1 MSKNYQK
8 AAIRRIFALAVLIAG
23 TCYIAATAWA
33 TTCFL
38 PSGNCSTGRVGNEDK
53 PNPDPDPD
61 PNPNP
66 NPPVD
71 ACKDFKNNST
81 KSEYDWKNKTSCFV
95 CTTCTS
101 NGNTKY
107 NCVKNSG
114 YSWYSSDGG
123 HCCVSGE
130 KWYSKMGKCCS
141 TTSGCT
147 CPTLK
152 KWSNGECVC
161 QYAKTSTGT
170 CCEQGKKADKHL
182 CCNAGEHAENT
193 ICCPANKHE
202 EGGECKC
209 DENYIPDGTGC
220 KKKELACTYEY
231 RQATTKDSCGLTD
244 LNTNYQ
250 CMNTINGCQCYTQL
264 IKVSSVTAGAGYVV
278 PYNKISNKSATCVDS
293 NGVTRYQ
300 TICKGTRK
308 STCSA
313 YGKNYEFKPNG
324 CVSNTYN
331 NGFEVKGDEWG
342 DCVGKEGKCLYEY
355 RQATKKDSD
364 YKTGNLDDGYK
375 CTYSSQCH
383 KNLEKVTS
391 LDIRSGTPSVN
402 PINKISNK
410 SASCTTLNGVTKYE
424 TICEGTPKSDCFSFT
439 NDKKFTPNGCVSDP
453 YNNGFEVKGD
463 EWGTCVCDTDK
474 GAYDTIEKCRSG
486 TKSGCMSSGGC
497 YKTCQGGYYSTK
509 EACLKSG
516 TTNPGG
522 SSYGSITLQGSCSK
536 IQDCY
541 KFNVNGFYIRNNT
554 KSTVYCDT
562 NHGNSITARISVYLL
577 LQSSGKYATDI
588 NGKEVSDI
596 TPPGSQYPA
605 NQEYYICGAISNN
618 IPAHVRFT
626 LDGQEFAGPDTNL
639 NDKMYYSDGR
649 GICKKISFE
658 NGSVHTVWWYIESMG
673 NIYYTCKLK

>member
-38 PSGNCSTGRVGNEDK
+38 PSGNCSTGRVGNEDEDKPK
-53 PNPDPDPD
+53 PNPDPD

-107 NCVKNSG
+107 NCENKSDRA
-114 YSWYSSDGG
+114 WDSSDGG
-123 HCCVSGE
+123 HCCWSGE

-141 TTSGCT
+141 ATSGCT
-147 CPTLK
+147 CPTLQ
-152 KWSNGECVC
+152 KWSNGKCDC
-161 QYAKTSTGT
+161 QYAKTSTDT
-170 CCEQGKKADKHL
+170 CCEKGKIADKHL
-182 CCNAGEHAENT
+182 CCNAGEHAETT

-220 KKKELACTYEY
+220 KKKEPACTYEY
-231 RQATTKDSCGLTD
+231 RQATTADSCGLTD

-250 CMNTINGCQCYTQL
+250 CMNYINGCQCYTQL
-264 IKVSSVTAGAGYVV
+264 KKVSSVDAGGAGTVV

-300 TICKGTRK
+300 TICQGTGK

-342 DCVGKEGKCLYEY
+342 DCVQKEEKCLYEY

-375 CTYSSQCH
+375 CTKNSECH

-391 LDIRSGTPSVN
+391 LDIREGTPSVN

-424 TICEGTPKSDCFSFT
+424 TICQGTPKSDCFRFS
-439 NDKKFTPNGCVSDP
+439 NNMKFTPNGCVSDP

-463 EWGTCVCDTDK
+463 EWGTCGCDTDQ
-474 GAYDTIEKCRSG
+474 GAYDTIEECRSG
-486 TKSGCMSSGGC
+486 TKSGCTRGSGNC
-497 YKTCQGGYYSTK
+497 YQTCESLGYFST
-509 EACLKSG
+509 EAACLNGMYPTQECQES
-516 TTNPGG
+516 
-522 SSYGSITLQGSCSK
+522 GSCYVRKTVGFSI
-536 IQDCY
+536 IQNTSNECGGWTLGLIDEADGSHTIHEVNNDHSYY
-541 KFNVNGFYIRNNT
+541 K
-554 KSTVYCDT
+554 
-562 NHGNSITARISVYLL
+562 A
-577 LQSSGKYATDI
+577 GKYSVMIVRSTGRINYITISTMQHGVEWCFSERSDATSCERSPSMSEAHSFKAGLTYVI
-588 NGKEVSDI
+588 HAK
-596 TPPGSQYPA
+596 
-605 NQEYYICGAISNN
+605 CLSN
-618 IPAHVRFT
+618 
-626 LDGQEFAGPDTNL
+626 
-639 NDKMYYSDGR
+639 
-649 GICKKISFE
+649 
-658 NGSVHTVWWYIESMG
+658 
-673 NIYYTCKLK
+673 